1 MFPVFQK
8 GRCVRPDC
16 KSFSNEFCRNDRFA
30 LSDYCKDMAKM
41 EFVEMVDSK
50 KRNILLGSKNNDSLA
65 PKDIIVKSYRWKA
78 KKCDTTY

>member
-1 MFPVFQK
+1 M
-8 GRCVRPDC
+8 
-16 KSFSNEFCRNDRFA
+16 
-30 LSDYCKDMAKM
+30 SDYCKDMAKM